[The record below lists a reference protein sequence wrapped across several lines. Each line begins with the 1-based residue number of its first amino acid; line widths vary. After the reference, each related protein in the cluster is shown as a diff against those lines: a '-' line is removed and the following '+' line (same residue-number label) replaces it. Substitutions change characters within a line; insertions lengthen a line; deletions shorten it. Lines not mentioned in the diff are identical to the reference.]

1 MTMRKTRSNI
11 VHLSGSDAPRD
22 HYYMGVCSCQ
32 KVVEFGRAPMKAH
45 KEMKTH
51 ARRAPGH
58 AALVIDMTALRQVAR
73 YQFERL
79 DLRVHGEDQPPF

>member
-1 MTMRKTRSNI
+1 
-11 VHLSGSDAPRD
+11 
-22 HYYMGVCSCQ
+22 
-32 KVVEFGRAPMKAH
+32 MKAH